1 MRTYRTVLS
10 IAGSDSIGGAGIQAD
25 LKTFSALGVYGMTAI
40 TALTAQNTQSVLHI
54 MPASEQNLRLQLDAV
69 FTDVVPDAVKIGM
82 LHNEAL
88 IEVVIKAIDRYRPRN
103 IVLDPVMIST
113 SGCALLSPTSVDLLK
128 NELMPRCNIVTPNLL
143 EAQALAGHKIT
154 DIRSLYAAGEELTKL
169 CAAVLIKG
177 GHSEGNDVS
186 DYLFEVGKECPE
198 CYTIRRVETVNTHG
212 TGCTL
217 SSAIAANLAL
227 GYDLHTSVA
236 RAKDYISKA
245 ISEGADVAFG
255 LNNGPVNHLF
265 APEPLHKFE
274 KYENQD

>member
-54 MPASEQNLRLQLDAV
+54 MPASEQNLQLQLDAV

-154 DIRSLYAAGEELTKL
+154 DIRSLYATGEELTKL

-186 DYLFEVGKECPE
+186 DYLFEVGKECPV
-198 CYTIRRVETVNTHG
+198 CYTIKRVDTVNTHG

-274 KYENQD
+274 KI

>member
-88 IEVVIKAIDRYRPRN
+88 IEVVIKAIVRYRPRN

-198 CYTIRRVETVNTHG
+198 CYTIRRVDTVNTHG

-274 KYENQD
+274 KI

>member
-54 MPASEQNLRLQLDAV
+54 MPASEQNLQLQLDAV

-128 NELMPRCNIVTPNLL
+128 NELMPRCDIVTPNLL

-154 DIRSLYAAGEELTKL
+154 DIQSLYAAGEELTKL

-198 CYTIRRVETVNTHG
+198 CYTIRRVDTVNTHG

-274 KYENQD
+274 KI

>member
-198 CYTIRRVETVNTHG
+198 CYTIRRVDTVNTHG

-274 KYENQD
+274 KI

>member
-54 MPASEQNLRLQLDAV
+54 MPASEQNLQLQLDAV

-88 IEVVIKAIDRYRPRN
+88 IDVVIKAIDCYRPRN

-128 NELMPRCNIVTPNLL
+128 HELMPRCNIVTPNLL

-154 DIRSLYAAGEELTKL
+154 DIQSLYAAGEELTKL

-198 CYTIRRVETVNTHG
+198 CYTIRRVDTVNTHG

-236 RAKDYISKA
+236 RAKNYISKA

-274 KYENQD
+274 KI

>member
-88 IEVVIKAIDRYRPRN
+88 IDVVIKAIDRYRPRN

-274 KYENQD
+274 KL

>member
-54 MPASEQNLRLQLDAV
+54 MPASEQNLRLQLEAV

-186 DYLFEVGKECPE
+186 DYLFEIGKECPE
-198 CYTIRRVETVNTHG
+198 CYTIRRVDTVNTHG

-274 KYENQD
+274 KI

>member
-1 MRTYRTVLS
+1 
-10 IAGSDSIGGAGIQAD
+10 
-25 LKTFSALGVYGMTAI
+25 
-40 TALTAQNTQSVLHI
+40 
-54 MPASEQNLRLQLDAV
+54 
-69 FTDVVPDAVKIGM
+69 
-82 LHNEAL
+82 
-88 IEVVIKAIDRYRPRN
+88 
-103 IVLDPVMIST
+103 
-113 SGCALLSPTSVDLLK
+113 
-128 NELMPRCNIVTPNLL
+128 MPRCNIVTPNLL

-186 DYLFEVGKECPE
+186 DYLFEIGKECPE
-198 CYTIRRVETVNTHG
+198 CYTIRRVDTVNTHG

-245 ISEGADVAFG
+245 ISEGADVEFG

-274 KYENQD
+274 KI

>member
-54 MPASEQNLRLQLDAV
+54 MPASEQNLRLQLEAV

-198 CYTIRRVETVNTHG
+198 CYTIRRVDTVNTHG

>member
-40 TALTAQNTQSVLHI
+40 TALTAQNTQRVLDI
-54 MPASEQNLRLQLDAV
+54 MPATEQNLRLQLDAV
-69 FTDVVPDAVKIGM
+69 FSDVVPDAVKIGM

-88 IEVVIKAIDRYRPRN
+88 IEVVIKAIDRYNPRN

-113 SGCALLSPTSVDLLK
+113 SGCALLSPSSVDLLK
-128 NELMPRCNIVTPNLL
+128 SELMPRCDIATPNLL
-143 EAQALAGHKIT
+143 EAQALAGQKIT
-154 DIRSLYAAGEELTKL
+154 DIPSLYATGEELTKL
-169 CAAVLIKG
+169 CGSVLIKG

-186 DYLFEVGKECPE
+186 DYLFESGKEQPE
-198 CYTIRRVETVNTHG
+198 CYTIQRVDTVNTHG

-227 GYDLHTSVA
+227 GYDLKRSVA

-245 ISEGADVAFG
+245 ILAGADVAFG

-265 APEPLHKFE
+265 APEPLHKFD
-274 KYENQD
+274 KL

>member
-54 MPASEQNLRLQLDAV
+54 MPASEQNLQLQLDAV

-88 IEVVIKAIDRYRPRN
+88 IEVVIKAIDCYRPRN

-143 EAQALAGHKIT
+143 EAQALVGHKIT

-198 CYTIRRVETVNTHG
+198 CYTIRRVDTVNTHG

-227 GYDLHTSVA
+227 GYDLYTSVA

-255 LNNGPVNHLF
+255 LNNGPVNHLY

-274 KYENQD
+274 KI

>member
-54 MPASEQNLRLQLDAV
+54 MPASEQNLQLQLDAV

-154 DIRSLYAAGEELTKL
+154 DIQSLYAAGEELTKL

-198 CYTIRRVETVNTHG
+198 CYTIRRVDTVNTHG

-227 GYDLHTSVA
+227 GYDLHKSVA

-274 KYENQD
+274 KI

>member
-54 MPASEQNLRLQLDAV
+54 MPASEQNLQLQLDAV

-88 IEVVIKAIDRYRPRN
+88 IEVVINAIDRYRPRN

-186 DYLFEVGKECPE
+186 DYLFEIGKECPE
-198 CYTIRRVETVNTHG
+198 CYTIRRVDTVNTHG

-274 KYENQD
+274 KI

>member
-128 NELMPRCNIVTPNLL
+128 NELMPRCDIVTPNLL

-198 CYTIRRVETVNTHG
+198 CYTIRRVDTVNTHG

-265 APEPLHKFE
+265 APEPLHKFV

>member
-88 IEVVIKAIDRYRPRN
+88 IDVVIKAIDRYRPRN

-128 NELMPRCNIVTPNLL
+128 NELMPRCDIVTPNLL

-198 CYTIRRVETVNTHG
+198 CYTIRRVDTVNTHG

-274 KYENQD
+274 KI

>member
-54 MPASEQNLRLQLDAV
+54 MPASEQNLQLQLDAV

-88 IEVVIKAIDRYRPRN
+88 IEVVIKAIDRYCPRN

-198 CYTIRRVETVNTHG
+198 CYTIRRVDTVNTHG

-274 KYENQD
+274 II

>member
-54 MPASEQNLRLQLDAV
+54 MPASEQNLQLQLDAV

-88 IEVVIKAIDRYRPRN
+88 IDVVIKAIDRYRPRN

-198 CYTIRRVETVNTHG
+198 CYNIRRVDTVNTHG

-274 KYENQD
+274 KI

>member
-54 MPASEQNLRLQLDAV
+54 MPASEQNLRLQLEAV

-113 SGCALLSPTSVDLLK
+113 SGCALLSPTSVNLLK

-154 DIRSLYAAGEELTKL
+154 DIQSLYAAGEELTKL

-186 DYLFEVGKECPE
+186 DYLFEVGTECPE
-198 CYTIRRVETVNTHG
+198 CYTIRRVDTVNTHG

-274 KYENQD
+274 KI

>member
-54 MPASEQNLRLQLDAV
+54 MPASEQNLQLQLDAV

-88 IEVVIKAIDRYRPRN
+88 IEVVIKAIDRYSPRN

-186 DYLFEVGKECPE
+186 DYLFEIGKECPE
-198 CYTIRRVETVNTHG
+198 CYTIRRVDTVNTHG

-274 KYENQD
+274 KI

>member
-54 MPASEQNLRLQLDAV
+54 MPASEQNLQLQLDAV

-88 IEVVIKAIDRYRPRN
+88 IDVVIKAIDRYRPRN

-154 DIRSLYAAGEELTKL
+154 DIQSLYAAGEELTKL

-198 CYTIRRVETVNTHG
+198 CYTIRRVDTVNTHG

-265 APEPLHKFE
+265 APKPLHKFE
-274 KYENQD
+274 KI

>member
-40 TALTAQNTQSVLHI
+40 TALTAQNTQSVFHI

-88 IEVVIKAIDRYRPRN
+88 IDVVIKAIDCYRPRN

-154 DIRSLYAAGEELTKL
+154 DIRSLYAAGEELTKM

-198 CYTIRRVETVNTHG
+198 CYTIRRVDTVNTHG

-274 KYENQD
+274 KI

>member
-54 MPASEQNLRLQLDAV
+54 MPASEQNLQLQLDAV

-128 NELMPRCNIVTPNLL
+128 NELMPRCDIVTPNLL

-177 GHSEGNDVS
+177 GHCEGNDVS
-186 DYLFEVGKECPE
+186 DYLFEVGKECPV
-198 CYTIRRVETVNTHG
+198 CYTIKRVDTVNTHG

>member
-40 TALTAQNTQSVLHI
+40 TALTAQNTQRVLDI
-54 MPASEQNLRLQLDAV
+54 MPATEQNLRLQLDAV
-69 FTDVVPDAVKIGM
+69 FSDVVPDAVKIGM

-88 IEVVIKAIDRYRPRN
+88 IDVVIKAIDRYRPRN

-186 DYLFEVGKECPE
+186 DYFFEIGKECPE
-198 CYTIRRVETVNTHG
+198 CYTIQRVDTVNTHG

-274 KYENQD
+274 KI

>member
-54 MPASEQNLRLQLDAV
+54 MPASEQNLQLQLDAV

-154 DIRSLYAAGEELTKL
+154 DIRSLYAAGEELTKM

-177 GHSEGNDVS
+177 GHSEGNNVS

-274 KYENQD
+274 KI

>member
-54 MPASEQNLRLQLDAV
+54 MPASEQNLQLQLDAV

-113 SGCALLSPTSVDLLK
+113 SGFALLSPTSVDLLK

-154 DIRSLYAAGEELTKL
+154 DIQSLYAAGEELTKL

-198 CYTIRRVETVNTHG
+198 CYTIRRVDTVNTHG

-274 KYENQD
+274 KI

>member
-186 DYLFEVGKECPE
+186 DYLFEIGKECPE
-198 CYTIRRVETVNTHG
+198 CYTIRRVDTVNTHG

-265 APEPLHKFE
+265 APEALHKFE
-274 KYENQD
+274 KI

>member
-40 TALTAQNTQSVLHI
+40 TALTAQNTQSVFHI

-82 LHNEAL
+82 LHNEAI

-113 SGCALLSPTSVDLLK
+113 SGFALLSPTSVDLLK

-154 DIRSLYAAGEELTKL
+154 DIQSLYAAGEELTKL

-198 CYTIRRVETVNTHG
+198 CYTIRRVDTVNTHG

-274 KYENQD
+274 KI

>member
-198 CYTIRRVETVNTHG
+198 CYTIRRVDTVNTHG

-227 GYDLHTSVA
+227 GYDLHKSVA

-274 KYENQD
+274 KI

>member
-54 MPASEQNLRLQLDAV
+54 MPASEQNLQLQLDAV

-177 GHSEGNDVS
+177 GHSEGNEVS

-198 CYTIRRVETVNTHG
+198 CYTIRRVDTVNTHG

-274 KYENQD
+274 KI

>member
-54 MPASEQNLRLQLDAV
+54 MPASEQNLQLQLDAV

-113 SGCALLSPTSVDLLK
+113 SGCALVSPTSVDLLK

-154 DIRSLYAAGEELTKL
+154 DIQSLYAAGEELTKL

-198 CYTIRRVETVNTHG
+198 CYTIRRVDTVNTHG

>member
-54 MPASEQNLRLQLDAV
+54 MPASEQNLRLQLEAV

-198 CYTIRRVETVNTHG
+198 CYTIRRVDTVNTHG

-227 GYDLHTSVA
+227 GYDLHKSVA

-274 KYENQD
+274 KI

>member
-186 DYLFEVGKECPE
+186 DYLFEIGKECPE
-198 CYTIRRVETVNTHG
+198 CYTIRRVDTVNTHG

-227 GYDLHTSVA
+227 GYDLHKSVA

-274 KYENQD
+274 KI

>member
-54 MPASEQNLRLQLDAV
+54 MPASEQNLQLQLDAV

-88 IEVVIKAIDRYRPRN
+88 IEVVIKAIDCYRPRN

-186 DYLFEVGKECPE
+186 DYLFEIGKECPE
-198 CYTIRRVETVNTHG
+198 CYTIRRVDTVNTHG

-265 APEPLHKFE
+265 ASEPLHKFE

>member
-54 MPASEQNLRLQLDAV
+54 MPASEQNLQLQLDAV

-88 IEVVIKAIDRYRPRN
+88 IDVVIKAIDRYRPRN

-154 DIRSLYAAGEELTKL
+154 DIQSLYAAGEELTKL

-177 GHSEGNDVS
+177 GHSEGNEVS
-186 DYLFEVGKECPE
+186 DYLFEIGKECPE

-274 KYENQD
+274 KI

>member
-88 IEVVIKAIDRYRPRN
+88 IEVVIKAIDCYCPRN

-186 DYLFEVGKECPE
+186 DYLFEIGKECPE
-198 CYTIRRVETVNTHG
+198 CYTIRRVDTVNTHG

-274 KYENQD
+274 KI

>member
-54 MPASEQNLRLQLDAV
+54 MPASEQNLQLQLDAV

-154 DIRSLYAAGEELTKL
+154 DIQSLYAAGEELTKL

-198 CYTIRRVETVNTHG
+198 CYTIRRVDTVNTHG

-274 KYENQD
+274 KI

>member
-54 MPASEQNLRLQLDAV
+54 MPASEQNLQLQLDAV

-128 NELMPRCNIVTPNLL
+128 NELMPRCDIVTPNLL

-186 DYLFEVGKECPE
+186 DYLFEVGKECPV
-198 CYTIRRVETVNTHG
+198 CYTIKRVDTVNTHG

>member
-54 MPASEQNLRLQLDAV
+54 MPASEQNLQLQLDAV

-88 IEVVIKAIDRYRPRN
+88 IDVVIKAIDRYRPRN

-154 DIRSLYAAGEELTKL
+154 DIQSLYAAGEELTKL

-198 CYTIRRVETVNTHG
+198 CYTIRRVDTVNTHG

>member
-88 IEVVIKAIDRYRPRN
+88 IEVVIKAIDRYCPRN

-177 GHSEGNDVS
+177 GHSEGNNVS
-186 DYLFEVGKECPE
+186 DYFFEVGKECPE

-274 KYENQD
+274 KI

>member
-1 MRTYRTVLS
+1 MRTYCTVLS

-40 TALTAQNTQSVLHI
+40 TALTAQNTQRVLDI
-54 MPASEQNLRLQLDAV
+54 MPATEQNLRLQLDAV
-69 FTDVVPDAVKIGM
+69 FSDVVPDAVKIGM

-88 IEVVIKAIDRYRPRN
+88 IEVVIKAIDRYNPRN

-113 SGCALLSPTSVDLLK
+113 SGCALLSPSSVDLLK
-128 NELMPRCNIVTPNLL
+128 SELMPRCDIATPNLL
-143 EAQALAGHKIT
+143 EAQALAGQKIT
-154 DIRSLYAAGEELTKL
+154 DIPSLYATGEELTKL
-169 CAAVLIKG
+169 CGSVLIKG

-186 DYLFEVGKECPE
+186 DYLFEVGKEHPE
-198 CYTIRRVETVNTHG
+198 CYTIQRVDTVNTHG

-227 GYDLHTSVA
+227 GYDLKRSVA

-245 ISEGADVAFG
+245 ILAGADVTFG

-265 APEPLHKFE
+265 APEPLHKFD
-274 KYENQD
+274 KL